1 MNCSKL
7 SVVRWILQMLRYS
20 HSSLNSGIVSYAK
33 PGLYFGCQACVPG
46 HPDVRDLVGAVRT
59 DGDWWQMLLF

>member
-20 HSSLNSGIVSYAK
+20 HSSLNSGIVSCAK
-33 PGLYFGCQACVPG
+33 PGLDFGCQACVLG

-59 DGDWWQMLLF
+59 DGDSWQMLLF